1 MLTPPSPSDEI
12 PKRLDKATIN
22 ELPLVHFHGSIQVAD
37 DSESF
42 ERLCT
47 LLVNEKVLGFDIEC
61 KPNFKRGP
69 NNQPALIQLAT
80 ADQAFLF
87 TLHPVMKKL
96 GPLVKILEDP
106 SIIKTG
112 VALKDDLINLQKIE
126 PFKPDGFQDLASIA
140 QSLKIEQTGLRNLTA
155 IFFNQRLSKSAQ
167 LSNWQKRPLSPAQI
181 NYAATDAWISR
192 ELYQTMKPRFELV
205 PTAEE

>member
-1 MLTPPSPSDEI
+1 MLTPPSPSDDI
-12 PKRLDKATIN
+12 PKRLEKSTIN
-22 ELPLVHFHGSIQVAD
+22 DLPLVRFHGSIQVAD
-37 DSESF
+37 DPESF
-42 ERLCT
+42 DQLCDK
-47 LLVNEKVLGFDIEC
+47 LLDEKVLGFDIEC
-61 KPNFKRGP
+61 KPNFKKGP
-69 NNQPALIQLAT
+69 NNPPALIQLAT

-87 TLHPVMKKL
+87 TLHPVMKL

-106 SIIKTG
+106 SIVKTG

-126 PFKPDGFQDLASIA
+126 PFKPEGFQDLATIA

-167 LSNWQKRPLSPAQI
+167 LSNWQKRPLSQAQI

-192 ELYQTMKPRFELV
+192 ELYQIMKARLDLV
-205 PTAEE
+205 LTAD

>member
-1 MLTPPSPSDEI
+1 
-12 PKRLDKATIN
+12 
-22 ELPLVHFHGSIQVAD
+22 
-37 DSESF
+37 
-42 ERLCT
+42 
-47 LLVNEKVLGFDIEC
+47 
-61 KPNFKRGP
+61 
-69 NNQPALIQLAT
+69 
-80 ADQAFLF
+80 
-87 TLHPVMKKL
+87 MKKL

-192 ELYQTMKPRFELV
+192 ELYQTMKPRLELV
-205 PTAEE
+205 STAEE